1 MKRKK
6 IDWEKMALTDEEK
19 QVDEDLCAGVYKPVS
34 RAEFLKIKEA
44 IDQYNKSSVLN
55 MRVNPD
61 DILLIKEKAKK
72 LGVKYQTFIAQILH
86 RVARS

>member
-1 MKRKK
+1 MKK
-6 IDWEKMALTDEEK
+6 IDWSKIKLSKDEQEIEDEIEKYVPAS
-19 QVDEDLCAGVYKPVS
+19 P
-34 RAEFLKIKEA
+34 EFTAKIKEA

-61 DILLIKEKAKK
+61 DIVRIKEKAKK

>member
-1 MKRKK
+1 MKK
-6 IDWEKMALTDEEK
+6 IDWSKIKLTKEE
-19 QVDEDLCAGVYKPVS
+19 QEIEDDIEAGKYVPS
-34 RAEFLKIKEA
+34 SPEFTRKVKEA

-61 DILLIKEKAKK
+61 DITRIKAKAKK

-86 RVARS
+86 EVARS

>member
-1 MKRKK
+1 MKKK
-6 IDWEKMALTDEEK
+6 IDWSKIKLSPEE
-19 QVDEDLCAGVYKPVS
+19 QEIEDN
-34 RAEFLKIKEA
+34 AEFSKLASPEFTAKIKEA

-61 DILLIKEKAKK
+61 DIMLIKEKAKR
-72 LGVKYQTFIAQILH
+72 LGVKYQTFIAHILH

>member
-6 IDWEKMALTDEEK
+6 IDPEKIKLTPEEEEYEREADSY
-19 QVDEDLCAGVYKPVS
+19 QLASP
-34 RAEFLKIKEA
+34 EFTAKIKEA
-44 IDQYNKSSVLN
+44 IDQFNKSSVLN

-61 DILLIKEKAKK
+61 DIMRIKEKAEK
-72 LGVKYQTFIAQILH
+72 LGVKYQTFIAAILH

>member
-1 MKRKK
+1 MKK
-6 IDWEKMALTDEEK
+6 IDWSKVKLTKEE
-19 QVDEDLCAGVYKPVS
+19 QEVDDDLVAGKYVPAS
-34 RAEFLKIKEA
+34 PEFTQKIKEA

-61 DILLIKEKAKK
+61 DIMRIKEKAKR
-72 LGVKYQTFIAQILH
+72 LGVKYQTFIAAILH

>member
-1 MKRKK
+1 MKKK
-6 IDWEKMALTDEEK
+6 IDWSKIKLSPEE
-19 QVDEDLCAGVYKPVS
+19 QEIEDN
-34 RAEFLKIKEA
+34 AEFSKLASPEFTTKVKEA

-61 DILLIKEKAKK
+61 DIMLIKEKAKR

>member
-1 MKRKK
+1 MKKKK
-6 IDWEKMALTDEEK
+6 IDWDKIKLDPEE
-19 QVDEDLCAGVYKPVS
+19 QEIEDAAGTVPYEPVS
-34 RAEFLKIKEA
+34 KEEFLRIKEA

-61 DILLIKEKAKK
+61 VIMRIKEKAKR
-72 LGVKYQTFIAQILH
+72 LGVKYQTFIAAILD

>member
-1 MKRKK
+1 MKK
-6 IDWEKMALTDEEK
+6 IDWSKIKLTPEE
-19 QVDEDLCAGVYKPVS
+19 QEIEDNTELFKPVS
-34 RAEFLKIKEA
+34 RTEFLKIKEA

-61 DILLIKEKAKK
+61 DIVRIKEKAKK
-72 LGVKYQTFIAQILH
+72 LGVKYQTFIAAILH